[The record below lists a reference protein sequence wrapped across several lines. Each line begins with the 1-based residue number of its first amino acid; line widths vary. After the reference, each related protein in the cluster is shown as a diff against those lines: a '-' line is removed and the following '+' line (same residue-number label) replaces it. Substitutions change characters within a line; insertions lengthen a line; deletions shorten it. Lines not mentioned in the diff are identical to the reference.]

1 MSQTRRKFDKDL
13 GKHARIIS
21 EEQFWLGYKKPACLE
36 VAWLSVIKRA
46 R

>member
-13 GKHARIIS
+13 RKHARIIS
-21 EEQFWLGYKKPACLE
+21 EEQLGLDYMKLAYLE
-36 VAWLSVIKRA
+36 VAWLSVIKRV

>member
-21 EEQFWLGYKKPACLE
+21 GEQFGFGYKKLACLE
-36 VAWLSVIKRA
+36 VAWLSVFKRA